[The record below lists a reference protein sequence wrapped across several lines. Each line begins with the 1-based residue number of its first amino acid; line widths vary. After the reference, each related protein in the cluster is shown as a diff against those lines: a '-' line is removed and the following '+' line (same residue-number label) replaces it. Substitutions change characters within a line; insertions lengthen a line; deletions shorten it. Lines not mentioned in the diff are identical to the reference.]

1 MEVRLLLIPP
11 GEDRNGDD
19 VKPGAVGCTVD

>member
-19 VKPGAVGCTVD
+19 VKLGEVGCTVD